1 MSNRDILAIG
11 TSAGGVEALRF
22 LASQMPQ
29 DFPASILMVIHLS
42 AQFESTMDAIL
53 TQAGPLPAC
62 FAADGMTLERGHIY
76 LAPPNSHML
85 ADGEE
90 LSLGQGPRENN
101 SRPAIDPMFRS
112 VALCCGPRAVGVVL
126 TGTLGDGASG
136 LHTLQQCGAVTVVQD
151 PSDAAYAGMPEA
163 ALTKLKPDHVASLA
177 GMPALFQRLVRGPA
191 GTDQRATSATNLVYE
206 VELAKGKTG
215 SMSKMDEIG
224 RRSVLACPDCHGIMW
239 EIQEGDLLRYRCHVG
254 HAYTAELMG
263 LALDENLQ
271 RAFSSSLRA
280 MDERIALVGKLGK
293 QAEQAGRPHLAE
305 SWRKKLVEYH
315 QEAEILRDAVR
326 RFDRLAARAVQK

>member
-1 MSNRDILAIG
+1 
-11 TSAGGVEALRF
+11 
-22 LASQMPQ
+22 
-29 DFPASILMVIHLS
+29 
-42 AQFESTMDAIL
+42 
-53 TQAGPLPAC
+53 
-62 FAADGMTLERGHIY
+62 
-76 LAPPNSHML
+76 
-85 ADGEE
+85 
-90 LSLGQGPRENN
+90 
-101 SRPAIDPMFRS
+101 
-112 VALCCGPRAVGVVL
+112 
-126 TGTLGDGASG
+126 
-136 LHTLQQCGAVTVVQD
+136 
-151 PSDAAYAGMPEA
+151 
-163 ALTKLKPDHVASLA
+163 
-177 GMPALFQRLVRGPA
+177 
-191 GTDQRATSATNLVYE
+191 
-206 VELAKGKTG
+206 
-215 SMSKMDEIG
+215 MSKMDEIG